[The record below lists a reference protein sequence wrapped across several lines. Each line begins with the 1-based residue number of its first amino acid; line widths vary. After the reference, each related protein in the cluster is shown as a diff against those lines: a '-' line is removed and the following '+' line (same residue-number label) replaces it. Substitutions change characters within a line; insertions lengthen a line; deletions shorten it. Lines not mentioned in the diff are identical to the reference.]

1 MTNLQEE
8 SGNNIINFCFEKD
21 IYDLMSYFKIILGN
35 NHILSNDLSFIKWQ
49 YFNKTLNRYNFIISK
64 NKENKTIN
72 GVIGYIPNNFYGE
85 YCEKKDY
92 IWLSNWY
99 AEKNTGA
106 LGIKLI
112 DYLKR
117 HEHNCGIGAINL
129 TKEAEIIY
137 KMLKYKIGKL
147 NKYFIVNENIKE
159 FKLIKY
165 NEKNKNLN
173 LDEKNNLKKYCFKKY
188 NGDISFIHKKYV
200 THPYYNYFVYQ
211 IENNKNIL
219 AYIIFRISCY
229 KSNCLL
235 RLVDFIGDIEI
246 LSKCYYEFQNLLN
259 FYNCEAMEF
268 YCYGIDEKYL
278 FKCGFKNA
286 EYENIFIPYHF
297 EPYSENDV
305 ILNFAVSG
313 KNPKYIFKGDG
324 DRERP
329 GILKEVQ

>member
-1 MTNLQEE
+1 MTIRN
-8 SGNNIINFCFEKD
+8 GI
-21 IYDLMSYFKIILGN
+21 
-35 NHILSNDLSFIKWQ
+35 W
-49 YFNKTLNRYNFIISK
+49 
-64 NKENKTIN
+64 ENKTIN

-188 NGDISFIHKKYV
+188 NCDISFIHKKYV

-259 FYNCEAMEF
+259 FYNCEAMVL
-268 YCYGIDEKYL
+268 YL
-278 FKCGFKNA
+278 
-286 EYENIFIPYHF
+286 I
-297 EPYSENDV
+297 
-305 ILNFAVSG
+305 ILS
-313 KNPKYIFKGDG
+313 
-324 DRERP
+324 R
-329 GILKEVQ
+329 ILKMMLS